1 MKWDN
6 MCSVSQMMKIIFA
19 FTVFFLGFVYIIQT
33 PSSKAI
39 EGFETAENDEVDVS
53 GLNAKKYNSIGGEK
67 KCPNVL
73 IQKNNLLYLYDTTQP
88 EIPGVNPTVFHNL
101 EDYVEY
107 MKYLRSKG
115 IRCPVLHLQHIEDIQ
130 GGNGYRIFP
139 SPEDLNAGLP
149 LLHGTIVRERNL
161 IDAHHDPKSMPGYDP
176 SGFDLGVV
184 TPLDKMYH
192 SRERI
197 SDNAMDPHWGGV
209 AYSRSVIDTGKY
221 KDNTRTPMNT
231 NHNTIQTHTTGD
243 KNMNTLIRNKKAN
256 MARLLALGNKTEDTG
271 LRSSYTYTS
280 PNTSTNTDTNTLP
293 TSTIS

>member
-6 MCSVSQMMKIIFA
+6 MCSVSQVMKILFA
-19 FTVFFLGFVYIIQT
+19 FTVFFMGFVYIIQT

-39 EGFETAENDEVDVS
+39 EGFETADNDQVDVS

-149 LLHGTIVRERNL
+149 LLHGAIVRERNL

-192 SRERI
+192 SPERI

-209 AYSRSVIDTGKY
+209 AYTRSVIDTGKY
-221 KDNTRTPMNT
+221 KDNTRTLMNT
-231 NHNTIQTHTTGD
+231 NHNMIQPFP
-243 KNMNTLIRNKKAN
+243 KSQQNMDNLKRNKQLKRS
-256 MARLLALGNKTEDTG
+256 RLRVIESKKEDTG
-271 LRSSYTYTS
+271 LNPSYTSTS
-280 PNTSTNTDTNTLP
+280 APIP
-293 TSTIS
+293 PP